1 MKGRSTRSPRSPVLS
16 SAEAQL
22 YVADITESCAFYTSK
37 LGFTIAFMYGDPP
50 FYGQVQRDT
59 ARLNLRLVREPV
71 FVGDIRERE
80 HLLSAS
86 ITVETAADIK
96 QLFLEFQAADV
107 HFSQALKNEPWGA
120 QTFIVIDPDGNL
132 VLFAG
137 QAEEGIHHAPRA

>member
-59 ARLNLRLVREPV
+59 ARLNLRLVRS
-71 FVGDIRERE
+71 GTRA
-80 HLLSAS
+80 SALRF
-86 ITVETAADIK
+86 DY
-96 QLFLEFQAADV
+96 
-107 HFSQALKNEPWGA
+107 
-120 QTFIVIDPDGNL
+120 
-132 VLFAG
+132 
-137 QAEEGIHHAPRA
+137 R